1 MSLTVE
7 SLKAQEEACV
17 LPAFDSNVAWEL
29 GNIIRT
35 NCQQK
40 GVRPAVV
47 YIAHANSSQLLF
59 FATSG
64 PGTLPDN
71 MHWVKRKEAV
81 VLRWGTSSLCMRV
94 RMEQPFKH
102 VNVQESLKD
111 KFEMADPSVYACH
124 GGGFP
129 VRVKNVEG
137 VVGVIV
143 VSGLKQEDDHAVIVE
158 GIQKYL
164 QAVSKGD

>member
-7 SLKAQEEACV
+7 SIKAQEDECV
-17 LPAFDSNVAWEL
+17 FTSFDSDVAWEL
-29 GNIIRT
+29 GTIIRA
-35 NCQQK
+35 NCK
-40 GVRPAVV
+40 KVSTRPAVV

-81 VLRWGTSSLCMRV
+81 VHRWALSTMRM
-94 RMEQPFKH
+94 RLTMEGRVLP
-102 VNVQESLKD
+102 VQDSLKN
-111 KFEMADPSVYACH
+111 KFELADPTIYACH

-129 VRVKNVEG
+129 VKVKGVEG
-137 VVGVIV
+137 IVGVIV
-143 VSGLKQEDDHAVIVE
+143 VSGLAQEDDHAVIVE
-158 GIQKYL
+158 GIKEYFAKQ
-164 QAVSKGD
+164 S

>member
-7 SLKAQEEACV
+7 SVAAQEEACR
-17 LPAFDSNVAWEL
+17 LPSFDSNVAWEI

-35 NCQQK
+35 NLQK
-40 GVRPAVV
+40 FTRPAVV
-47 YIAHANSSQLLF
+47 YVAHANSSQLLF
-59 FATSG
+59 FATSK

-81 VLRWGTSSLCMRV
+81 VLRWGRSTMGMRLSLQARG
-94 RMEQPFKH
+94 KTL
-102 VNVQESLKD
+102 QET
-111 KFEMADPSVYACH
+111 FEMNDPSIYAVH

-129 VRVKNVEG
+129 VKVKGVEG

-143 VSGLKQEDDHAVIVE
+143 VSGLTQEDDHAVIVD
-158 GIQKYL
+158 GIKEYL
-164 QAVSKGD
+164 AKNS

>member
-7 SLKAQEEACV
+7 SVTTQEEACQ
-17 LPAFDSNVAWEL
+17 LRSFDSNVAWEI
-29 GNIIRT
+29 GNIIRA
-35 NCQQK
+35 NAQQK
-40 GVRPAVV
+40 FTRPVV
-47 YIAHANSSQLLF
+47 IYIAHANSSQLLF

-81 VLRWGTSSLCMRV
+81 VLRWGCSTMRM
-94 RMEQPFKH
+94 RLSMQAKAKTL
-102 VNVQESLKD
+102 QEVY
-111 KFEMADPSVYACH
+111 EMSDPSIYAVH

-129 VRVKNVEG
+129 VKVKGVEG

-143 VSGLKQEDDHAVIVE
+143 VSGLAQEDDHSVIVD
-158 GIQKYL
+158 GIQEYL
-164 QAVSKGD
+164 ARNP

>member
-1 MSLTVE
+1 MPLTAD
-7 SLKAQEEACV
+7 SIRLQEDQCI
-17 LPAFDSNVAWEL
+17 LPSFDSNVAWEL

-35 NCQQK
+35 NCKQ
-40 GVRPAVV
+40 RFPWPAVI
-47 YIAHANSSQLLF
+47 YIAHANSNQMLF

-81 VLRWGTSSLCMRV
+81 VLRWGVSTM
-94 RMEQPFKH
+94 RMELAIKEPGKSAQ
-102 VNVQESLKD
+102 QSLKD
-111 KFEMADPSVYACH
+111 RFEIADPSIYGCH

-129 VRVKNVEG
+129 VKVKGVEG

-143 VSGLKQEDDHAVIVE
+143 VSGVAKQDESWHAVIVE
-158 GIQKYL
+158 GIQEYL
-164 QAVSKGD
+164 AKRS

>member
-7 SLKAQEEACV
+7 SVTTQEEACR
-17 LPAFDSNVAWEL
+17 LPSFDSNVAWEI
-29 GNIIRT
+29 GHIIRA
-35 NCQQK
+35 NVQK
-40 GVRPAVV
+40 KFTRPVV
-47 YIAHANSSQLLF
+47 IYIAHANSSQLLF

-81 VLRWGTSSLCMRV
+81 VLRWGCSTMRMRLSL
-94 RMEQPFKH
+94 QTKTKTL
-102 VNVQESLKD
+102 QEVY
-111 KFEMADPSVYACH
+111 EMSDPSIYAVH

-129 VRVKNVEG
+129 VKVEGVEG

-143 VSGLKQEDDHAVIVE
+143 VSGLAQEDDHSVIVD
-158 GIQKYL
+158 GIQEYL
-164 QAVSKGD
+164 AKNP

>member
-7 SLKAQEEACV
+7 SITAQEEACR
-17 LPAFDSNVAWEL
+17 LPSFDSNVAWEI

-35 NCQQK
+35 NVQQK
-40 GVRPAVV
+40 FTRPAVV
-47 YIAHANSSQLLF
+47 YIAHANSSQLFF

-81 VLRWGTSSLCMRV
+81 VLRWGCSTMGMRLSLQTRGMTL
-94 RMEQPFKH
+94 
-102 VNVQESLKD
+102 QE
-111 KFEMADPSVYACH
+111 KFEMSDPSIYAVH

-129 VRVKNVEG
+129 VKVKGVEG
-137 VVGVIV
+137 VIGVIV
-143 VSGLKQEDDHAVIVE
+143 VSGLAQEDDHGVIVD
-158 GIQKYL
+158 GIKEYL
-164 QAVSKGD
+164 AKNP

>member
-7 SLKAQEEACV
+7 SVQAQEEACI
-17 LPAFDSNVAWEL
+17 LPSFDSNVAWEL
-29 GNIIRT
+29 GSIIREYCSNNFT
-35 NCQQK
+35 
-40 GVRPAVV
+40 RPAVV

-81 VLRWGTSSLCMRV
+81 VLRWGVSTMRMRLTREESGKSTQQSL
-94 RMEQPFKH
+94 Q
-102 VNVQESLKD
+102 D
-111 KFEMADPSVYACH
+111 KFEMADPSIYALH

-129 VRVKNVEG
+129 VKVKGVEG
-137 VVGVIV
+137 IVGVIV
-143 VSGLKQEDDHAVIVE
+143 ISGLAQEDDHAVIVE
-158 GIQKYL
+158 GIQEYL
-164 QAVSKGD
+164 ARQS